1 MKEDRKGLVSGTA
14 VYFLGNMSIT
24 IVQLLLLR
32 FVTGKLDPDIYGY
45 FNLIVTIDN
54 LITPLLT
61 LQIGDALFRFF
72 FLSDEE
78 KKKNYYSICMIVLG
92 IGLVVLSVVL
102 LGINIFYKIEALPWI
117 IAYVFSTNAYMI
129 YQKIARSMG
138 MNKRYVQANFVKSL
152 TYMMLQMVCL
162 YIFNWKIESLF
173 FANIVSTIVFIVC
186 LESKIHSLKYFSF
199 KAIRLNEAKEM
210 ASYSVP
216 LVPNT
221 MFWWANSSVNNVII
235 SGRLGLV
242 SNGIFSV
249 ANKFPNVLNTVANV
263 FMLSWQESMIKDY
276 DNNKG
281 TSSFCNETFN
291 MFYVLIFTAG
301 FAAVPVIRLL
311 FPYIVADSYQSA
323 LVYVPVIMLSVCF
336 SNLSGFFG
344 QVYGAVKDTKGIMK
358 STMLGTV
365 VNLSITIGLIYF
377 IGLWAPIMGTLFS
390 NVVLV
395 WRRYFRFKEQMNL
408 SINIKRTI
416 LLIVEGIT
424 ILLINYYGGLIPN
437 LIAIIGAIAL
447 FMVLNIQIIK
457 DFGSVFLSKLRGVK
471 S

>member
-1 MKEDRKGLVSGTA
+1 
-14 VYFLGNMSIT
+14 
-24 IVQLLLLR
+24 
-32 FVTGKLDPDIYGY
+32 
-45 FNLIVTIDN
+45 
-54 LITPLLT
+54 
-61 LQIGDALFRFF
+61 
-72 FLSDEE
+72 
-78 KKKNYYSICMIVLG
+78 
-92 IGLVVLSVVL
+92 
-102 LGINIFYKIEALPWI
+102 
-117 IAYVFSTNAYMI
+117 
-129 YQKIARSMG
+129 
-138 MNKRYVQANFVKSL
+138 
-152 TYMMLQMVCL
+152 MMLQMVCL